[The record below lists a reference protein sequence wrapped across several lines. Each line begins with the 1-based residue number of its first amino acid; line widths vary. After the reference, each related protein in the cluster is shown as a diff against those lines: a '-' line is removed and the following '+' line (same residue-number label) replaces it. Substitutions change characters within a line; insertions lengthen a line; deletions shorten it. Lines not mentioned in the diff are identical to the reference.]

1 MTNTRPAQPR
11 RLATLLSLLFIPFL
25 LTGCFKF
32 TMDLEVSSEDTI
44 SGTAVVALSKEL
56 QALAQGGGE
65 EPTDAFAD
73 LDGVEVTTFD
83 DGTFVGQQYEFSG
96 LPIEDWTL
104 DDDSSALT
112 IQRDG
117 DNLIVSGSLSF
128 EDEESDP
135 AAGEDLGFGQAFFDS
150 ADLRVSI
157 KFPGQIVETNGE
169 INEET
174 NTITWRPKYGEANEL
189 NAVVYAPKGI
199 PIWVWW
205 VVGGVLGTLALAAAF
220 FILLRR
226 RARPTGEVSDGGE
239 PEGGS
244 IAKSAIAKDGFPRT
258 DRPIF
263 SYRVHSSPFS
273 KDVFELRVYD
283 DELSYAFLTKGET
296 AASDLV
302 TIQVAKIDDV
312 ARIEDSNALGVRLI
326 HSGRVE
332 ILPAKAK
339 DAQALVSLLRALSVK
354 KSVGSHLTDVATHVP
369 GQASPN
375 SDAGELAI
383 SVELRQLSKL
393 LADGVISEDEFLV
406 LKKKRIDRE

>member
-1 MTNTRPAQPR
+1 
-11 RLATLLSLLFIPFL
+11 
-25 LTGCFKF
+25 
-32 TMDLEVSSEDTI
+32 MDLEVSSEDTV

-73 LDGVEVTTFD
+73 LNGVEVTTFD

-96 LPIEDWTL
+96 LPIEDWAL

-128 EDEESDP
+128 EDEEADP
-135 AAGEDLGFGQAFFDS
+135 EAAEDLGFGQAFFDS

-157 KFPGQIVETNGE
+157 KFPGEIVETNGE
-169 INEET
+169 VNEET

-189 NAVVYAPKGI
+189 NAVVYAPRGI

-205 VVGGVLGTLALAAAF
+205 VIGGVLGTLAFAAGL

-226 RARPTGEVSDGGE
+226 RARPTGEVSEGGE
-239 PEGGS
+239 PEGPS
-244 IAKSAIAKDGFPRT
+244 SAKSAITKDGFPRT

-263 SYRVHSSPFS
+263 SYRVQSSPFS
-273 KDVFELRVYD
+273 KEVFELRVYD
-283 DELSYAFLTKGET
+283 DELFYAFLRKGET
-296 AASDLV
+296 VVSDLV

-354 KSVGSHLTDVATHVP
+354 KSVGTQPTDGAAHVP
-369 GQASPN
+369 DKASPN

-383 SVELRQLSKL
+383 AVELRQLSKL

-406 LKKKRIDRE
+406 LKKKRIERE